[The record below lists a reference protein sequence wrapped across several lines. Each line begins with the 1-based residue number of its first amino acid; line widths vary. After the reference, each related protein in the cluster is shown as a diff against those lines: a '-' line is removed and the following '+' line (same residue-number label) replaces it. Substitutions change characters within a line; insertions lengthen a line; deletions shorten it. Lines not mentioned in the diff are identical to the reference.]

1 VNNTIIFI
9 GDCNCHFHHYLPK
22 TYFLLTLNP
31 FSMTK
36 TDSTILHILFYLLGI
51 CPFSRSIFVLLKME
65 PAMPCMACVH
75 HISLSP
81 SSQTPRCYS
90 ASLVLFPLE
99 RSKEIGCHPAKI
111 WYHPSHLTRPFS
123 STPNPHPARTAG
135 GTEAIS
141 GAITFSFLSAARKP
155 SSGRRG
161 DRVKQYTRPSSFP
174 RPLPVDLDQAPRR
187 SIALASFLCQ
197 TSLHLS
203 LCTPCET
210 PLWT

>member
-31 FSMTK
+31 SSMTK
-36 TDSTILHILFYLLGI
+36 THSTILHILFYLLGL

-135 GTEAIS
+135 EPRQYQGPS
-141 GAITFSFLSAARKP
+141 RFPFSLPQGSHP
-155 SSGRRG
+155 VDVVVTVSSS
-161 DRVKQYTRPSSFP
+161 TRA
-174 RPLPVDLDQAPRR
+174 RPLFHVLSRLIWTKHHGEAP
-187 SIALASFLCQ
+187 
-197 TSLHLS
+197 H
-203 LCTPCET
+203 
-210 PLWT
+210 